1 MRQEEQELIIK
12 DLCTRLP
19 YGVKAYIK
27 IWSKLK
33 GEWVEGIYT
42 VRSID
47 PLLNDI
53 YTSTENGSV
62 GVILGHSD
70 YSIEPYLF
78 PLSSMTDE
86 QKNTFSG
93 KVSILNSFIDGSIY
107 LSEDEELTPEDLI
120 EIFDFLNKNHFDYR
134 GLIPMGLAIDCT
146 NLNIY

>member
-1 MRQEEQELIIK
+1 MTQEEKDLIFK

-19 YGVKAYIK
+19 YGVKVYIK

-33 GEWVEGIYT
+33 GEWIEGIYT

-47 PLLNDI
+47 PSLNDI

-78 PLSSMTDE
+78 PLSSMTEE
-86 QKNTFSG
+86 QKELESKKTVYIIVLSVLLV
-93 KVSILNSFIDGSIY
+93 VSIIILIVTLKRAKDDKLVKKADSDNE
-107 LSEDEELTPEDLI
+107 SEKKDEEE
-120 EIFDFLNKNHFDYR
+120 NRKS
-134 GLIPMGLAIDCT
+134 
-146 NLNIY
+146 